1 METRGELGLA
11 QAQLFSREPD
21 LTRQDHSPKLFLGL
35 LSSLRRNGPRVSQN
49 IPPPVPAAGDMFQC
63 AVVLPKL
70 SSRLKPSRWSP
81 RLGGQDVGCRAGLA
95 LRGAA

>member
-35 LSSLRRNGPRVSQN
+35 RRIVRVGQRSGLDSSVGQFVEPAPLSFRKSV
-49 IPPPVPAAGDMFQC
+49 
-63 AVVLPKL
+63 
-70 SSRLKPSRWSP
+70 
-81 RLGGQDVGCRAGLA
+81 
-95 LRGAA
+95 LRGRVYV